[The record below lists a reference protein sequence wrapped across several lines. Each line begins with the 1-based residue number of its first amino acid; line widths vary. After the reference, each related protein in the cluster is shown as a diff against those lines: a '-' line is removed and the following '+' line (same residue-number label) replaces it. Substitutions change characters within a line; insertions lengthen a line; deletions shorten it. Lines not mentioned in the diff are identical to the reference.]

1 MDGITSNWKF
11 THDPAGT
18 PAVILDYA
26 DKMPAE
32 PDFGKSEGAVIEDLV
47 RSDTPFLDTAR
58 NRVHAISFSRLLDSA
73 TDALSRQ
80 AMMVELL
87 AASPEDPK
95 PLKLEISG
103 ITDRH
108 WLFSGCVVTEM
119 KPGRYLLSAKP
130 RRMVS
135 YQITAVGLSQVGP

>member
-1 MDGITSNWKF
+1 MDGITSNWRL
-11 THDPAGT
+11 TIDPAVT
-18 PAVILDYA
+18 PVVILDYA

-32 PDFGKSEGAVIEDLV
+32 PDFGKSEAAIVEDLV

-58 NRVHAISFSRLLDSA
+58 NRVHSITFARLLDSA

-80 AMMVELL
+80 AMMLELL
-87 AASPEDPK
+87 AASAEDPK

-108 WLFSGCVVTEM
+108 WLFSGCVVTEL
-119 KPGRYLLSAKP
+119 KPGRYLFSAKP

-135 YQITAVGLSQVGP
+135 YQITAVGMSQVGP